1 MKKNKSQATKD
12 DNKAAKNAGK
22 SKRQM
27 IVVCR
32 ERLIGVMFQPIC
44 KILVLIGI
52 ATILLAVATLWQY
65 RASTVR
71 TETTVATIIEVNKV
85 IGAGKD
91 SNGED
96 IQKCRIGY
104 RFAIDGNEYTEALGY
119 YGEPNSDKCQLSVN
133 DTIEVKYE
141 PSHPANNAYAA
152 DDTEEAHGT
161 LNDAL
166 IDAGSIAVIGIIPI
180 VLGLVGLRMAKERRV
195 CKEVKA

>member
-1 MKKNKSQATKD
+1 MKKSKSQATKD

-22 SKRQM
+22 SRRQM

-44 KILVLIGI
+44 KILVLVGI
-52 ATILLAVATLWQY
+52 ATMLLAVATLWQY

-71 TETTVATIIEVNKV
+71 TETAMATITEVNKV

-91 SNGED
+91 SDGSD

-104 RFAIDGNEYTEALGY
+104 RFTIDGNEYTETLGY
-119 YGEPNSDKCQLSVN
+119 YGEPNSDKCQLAV
-133 DTIEVKYE
+133 DDEIEIKYE
-141 PSHPANNAYAA
+141 SSHPANNAYAA

-161 LNDAL
+161 LSDAL
-166 IDAGSIAVIGIIPI
+166 VDAGSIFAIGIIPI
-180 VLGLVGLRMAKERRV
+180 VLGLIGLRMAKERKV
-195 CKEVKA
+195 CKEVKT